1 MTGEKN
7 LETLLATLSP
17 LLNDGEYV
25 FCSFK
30 NAVYGDHLDL
40 KPIASFS
47 ESKGL
52 TLIIPKFEADERGL
66 TYNGV
71 FKGITL
77 SVHSSLEA
85 VGLTAAFSKKLT
97 EHGVSANVVAGYYHD
112 HIFVK
117 TEQAEKAI
125 VALNEFSQLHDD
137 AFKADSK
144 QIKLGS

>member
-17 LLNDGEYV
+17 TLNDGEYV

-30 NAVYGDHLDL
+30 NAMYGDYSDL

-52 TLIIPKFEADERGL
+52 TLIISKIEADEKGL

-71 FKGITL
+71 FKVITL
-77 SVHSSLEA
+77 RVHSSLEA
-85 VGLTAAFSKKLT
+85 IGLTAAFSKKLT

-125 VALNEFSQLHDD
+125 VALNEFSR
-137 AFKADSK
+137 
-144 QIKLGS
+144 